1 MGSTNKRRVNGSN
14 RKTLKNKK
22 QSIVVLAND
31 KSAGHGVVPKYEI
44 KDNPAFARVIFELSK
59 GQTIYSNAGMM
70 SYMDKSIEVKTET
83 GGFFKGLKRALF
95 TKASLFLTA
104 YTGKENRALICF
116 ANHLPGDITGIEV
129 KPGDKYIISSQG
141 VVCMTSNVVFDTKF
155 QFKGLFVGN
164 NMFLAEVSVPITSK
178 EGGIVWMASYGGIQK
193 LHLPAGETLSVA
205 HGMYL
210 CSHADIPYT
219 IGTVGSGTN
228 MILSGQGFIMNFTGP
243 CSIYT
248 QGRDLHEFTRFI
260 RKIAESTQNQNRI
273 NY

>member
-1 MGSTNKRRVNGSN
+1 MGSSDKKRKST

-22 QSIVVLAND
+22 QSIVVIAND
-31 KSAGHGVVPKYEI
+31 KSAGRGVIPKYEI
-44 KDNPAFARVIFELSK
+44 KDGPAFARVIFELSK

-104 YTGKENRALICF
+104 YTGTDRGSRICF
-116 ANHLPGDITGIEV
+116 ANHMPGDITGIEV

-141 VVCMTSNVVFDTKF
+141 VVCMTSNVIFDTKF

-164 NMFLAEVSVPITSK
+164 DIFLAEVSVPINSN
-178 EGGIVWMASYGGIQK
+178 ESGIVWIASYGGIQK
-193 LHLPAGETLSVA
+193 LNLEAGETLSVA

-210 CSHADIPYT
+210 CSHADIPYN
-219 IGTVGSGTN
+219 IGTVGSGAN
-228 MILSGQGFIMNFTGP
+228 MFLSGQGFIMNFTGP
-243 CSIYT
+243 CSIYA
-248 QGRDLHEFTRFI
+248 QGRDLHEFTKFI
-260 RKIAESTQNQNRI
+260 KQIAESVQKNNR
-273 NY
+273 